1 MTEKYI
7 IMRKLFLCLLPL
19 FICFPSAPQQMLADP
34 VLRVV
39 PQEET
44 VYVYHTH
51 RLPLGH
57 GFHIYR
63 QDEPGG
69 EFVRL
74 NERVVRGARR
84 ADDVRPMLDHRY
96 DDVLDL
102 FDAQTPSGLWIN
114 MQGKRFEAGLAS
126 FLYPEAAKVL
136 GRLYVDHEAP
146 TYEEVTYRMVF
157 VNSLDNPTGKELQ
170 KTVELIPH
178 QPAPPEIIAV
188 DNTGNRVTIQ
198 WHYPMI
204 RDVRD
209 DDHVIQFYVFRL
221 NQQEEPEFLDHR
233 VVVRNN
239 AVDTHQLT
247 FESPVMNTTENY
259 MVTAVSVTGLQSEPS
274 NVFTYELLYNIPP
287 RPVYELS
294 ADVTTDPWVVLG
306 WQSAKEPEIRGYN
319 VYRSSDLLQ
328 PFELLTRE
336 LVSVGQTFYLDST
349 VTGGETYFYHVT
361 VVDRNGNESN
371 KGTVSMADVPDLV
384 PPPKP
389 EGLAAEYNVETEQVD
404 LAWEM
409 PYFSDNFET
418 FLLLRRRED
427 VDVPGAFNQ
436 ANREDLT
443 DTRFSDAGDA
453 GAGFLEGGSYRYVL
467 YSSSTS
473 KKYSDTVSI
482 VIDIPVVTPPEVPRG
497 LRAVNDNGFRVTL
510 NWSGVSSLNLEKY
523 ALFRKMEG
531 EEDFRKIREVP
542 LTTRFFRDED
552 VESGNT
558 YVYAVQAID
567 VAGNESAFSEP
578 ASLFF
583 RNYSPPRQVRNIQ
596 AMVTDEGVQL
606 QWERVTAD
614 DFAGYKVYRATIP
627 TGVYEPLHD
636 GLIEATRFTD
646 EVGDAGSW
654 YRVRAVD
661 TSGNESRPGNPVRP
675 VNRNN

>member
-1 MTEKYI
+1 MTEKHS
-7 IMRKLFLCLLPL
+7 IMQKRLLCLLPL
-19 FICFPSAPQQMLADP
+19 FICFTAAAQQILADP
-34 VLRVV
+34 MLRIV
-39 PQEET
+39 PQEEQ
-44 VYVYHTH
+44 VHVYHTH

-63 QDEPGG
+63 QDQPGG
-69 EFVRL
+69 EFTRL
-74 NERVVRGARR
+74 NEQAVRGARR
-84 ADDVRPMLDHRY
+84 ADELRPMLDHRY
-96 DDVLDL
+96 DEVLDL

-136 GRLYVDHEAP
+136 GRLYVDDEAP
-146 TYEEVTYRMVF
+146 THTEVTYRLVF

-170 KTVELIPH
+170 KTVELTPH
-178 QPAPPEIIAV
+178 QPEPPEITAV

-204 RDVRD
+204 HDLRD

-221 NQQEEPEFLDHR
+221 NQQGEPEFLDHR

-239 AVDTHQLT
+239 AVDTHRLT

-259 MVTAVSVTGLQSEPS
+259 LVTAVAVTGLQSEPS

-306 WQSAKEPEIRGYN
+306 WAPAKEPGIRGYN
-319 VYRSSDLLQ
+319 IYRSHDLLQ
-328 PFELLTRE
+328 PFELLTSE
-336 LVSVGQTFYLDST
+336 LVSAGQTFYLDST

-389 EGLAAEYNVETEQVD
+389 EGLSAEYNVETEQVD
-404 LAWEM
+404 LSWEM

-427 VDVPGAFNQ
+427 VAEPGAFNQ
-436 ANREDLT
+436 VNLEDLT
-443 DTRFSDAGDA
+443 DTWFSDSGDA

-473 KKYSDTVSI
+473 KRYSDTVSL
-482 VIDIPVVTPPEVPRG
+482 VIDIPVVTPPEAPRG
-497 LRAVNDNGFRVTL
+497 LRAVNDNGFRVNL
-510 NWSGVSSLNLEKY
+510 NWSGVSSLNLDKY

-531 EEDFRKIREVP
+531 EEDFTKIKEVP

-583 RNYSPPRQVRNIQ
+583 RNYTPPRQVRNIQ
-596 AMVTDEGVQL
+596 AMITEEGVKL

-646 EVGDAGSW
+646 EAGDAGSW

-675 VNRNN
+675 IKP